1 VDRQE
6 EQWSSWVFFKF
17 QSQLPNEI
25 IHCSRSRSLA
35 FSPGGFNEFFS
46 LIYTFWIVDEESQEP
61 EFEGSRRNQMVA
73 ATKLH
78 AIKVDRNV
86 A

>member
-1 VDRQE
+1 M
-6 EQWSSWVFFKF
+6 
-17 QSQLPNEI
+17 
-25 IHCSRSRSLA
+25 
-35 FSPGGFNEFFS
+35 
-46 LIYTFWIVDEESQEP
+46 YTFWVVDKKSQKP
-61 EFEGSRRNQMVA
+61 EFEGSRRNKMVA